1 MTAVSATTRLVRGLS
16 TPFLDLLPITGVAIS
31 VLDQERKI
39 STIHASDDT
48 VARLEE
54 LHFDLGEGPL
64 FDTVAQAR
72 PVLIP
77 DIRVEKRWPIFAQ
90 STLTMNVGA
99 LFVFPLMLGAACV
112 GAAFCYRTQPGP
124 LDAAAV
130 ETASGLSRAIAGPTF
145 RHAILLAGVEDADAD
160 SPIEMRREVH
170 QATGMVLL
178 QLDVSATDAFARM
191 RAYAFSNGVS
201 LRDVARDVIS
211 RRLDFSTVAD

>member
-1 MTAVSATTRLVRGLS
+1 MTAESATARLVRGLS

-31 VLDQERKI
+31 VLDQDRKI

-64 FDTVAQAR
+64 FDAVAHAT
-72 PVLIP
+72 PVMVP
-77 DIRVEKRWPIFAQ
+77 DIRVENRWPTFAQ
-90 STLTMNVGA
+90 STLTMDVGA

-112 GAAFCYRTQPGP
+112 GAAMCYRTLPGT

-130 ETASGLSRAIAGPTF
+130 ETGSSLSRAIAGPTF

-201 LRDVARDVIS
+201 LRDVARDVIT